1 MLTEAT
7 KSQAELWGRQDDPA
21 EEEDFMR
28 KLELQDGGGA
38 TGTHEMRRRKP
49 PPLQGVGLAR
59 LLGTDLGP
67 QMDLIL
73 G

>member
-1 MLTEAT
+1 
-7 KSQAELWGRQDDPA
+7 
-21 EEEDFMR
+21 MR
-28 KLELQDGGGA
+28 KLELRDGGGA
-38 TGTHEMRRRKP
+38 TGTHEMKRKKP

-59 LLGTDLGP
+59 LLETDLGL